1 MEKLYE
7 QDPYRTHFS
16 AQVLSCVEGSKGWEI
31 VLNQTAFYPEG
42 GGQPYDQGTLGGVS
56 VQEVHQR
63 DGHVVHTCSAPL
75 TVGSSVEGSIDWTRR
90 FDLMQQHSGE
100 HIVSGL
106 AHAMYGCDNVGFHL
120 GADVITIDFNVE
132 LTWEQVQALE
142 DAANRYL
149 WEDRP
154 VQITYPSPE
163 ELACLEYRSK
173 KALEGAVRIVSFP
186 GADVCACCGTH
197 VSSAGQV
204 GVVKLI
210 SCQKFRTGVR
220 LELLCGGRAWTY
232 LSQIWTQN
240 HHISQLLS
248 AKPLKTASAVQRLL
262 DETQALKA
270 RVQAL
275 EEARFSA
282 LAQQYRGAGDVLV
295 WEPGLSPNSLR
306 RLTDSVQAACG
317 GRCACFSGQ
326 DEAGYQ
332 YAIGLPGGDLRPLVR
347 DLNQALHGRGGG
359 KPDFVQ
365 GAVQASKAD
374 IEAFFAGR

>member
-16 AQVLSCVEGSKGWEI
+16 AQVLSCVEGAKGWEI

-306 RLTDSVQAACG
+306 RLTDAVQAACG

-347 DLNQALHGRGGG
+347 DLNQALYGRGGG